1 MYLTIPYLEELRDG
15 NAINGV
21 RFLTPEH
28 LKQHVFHAGKIVR
41 LNISVRWRKKWI
53 DRWTTRPHSRTGG
66 GNRHFVDTTYH
77 YSTSKLKWSL
87 RSTLKTAP
95 SSLHDLRLSAG
106 LFGLFSHE
114 KASCTS
120 GRALLRQFVRRLVL
134 TTADFLESMYYS
146 PWLVNVLVIR
156 CNLFHYYCKYFLSAR
171 L

>member
-1 MYLTIPYLEELRDG
+1 MTISYLEELRDG

-28 LKQHVFHAGKIVR
+28 LKQHVLHAGKIVR

-66 GNRHFVDTTYH
+66 GNRHF
-77 YSTSKLKWSL
+77 
-87 RSTLKTAP
+87 A
-95 SSLHDLRLSAG
+95 
-106 LFGLFSHE
+106 
-114 KASCTS
+114 
-120 GRALLRQFVRRLVL
+120 ALLLITILLPNWSGALEAPWRPRLPLYMTFAWAQAFLAFLAMRRPHAPQGERYFGSLL
-134 TTADFLESMYYS
+134 DGWFWLQLIFLESMYYS